1 MASLP
6 EEVSQS
12 LLKRDIN
19 TLSLHACKG
28 TLQFPK
34 ELGYLTGVA
43 VTPSENIFVSDY
55 GYDKIHVFGA
65 ERKFVKSFG
74 QLGAESSGTQLI

>member
-1 MASLP
+1 MTSLP
-6 EEVSQS
+6 KEVLQS

-19 TLSLHACKG
+19 TLHACKG

-43 VTPSENIFVSDY
+43 ITPSENIFVSDY
-55 GYDKIHVFGA
+55 GNDKIHVFGA

-74 QLGAESSGTQLI
+74 QLGAESSGTQFI